1 LGAQP
6 TFWYDEMSVIGQ
18 PLPITVVQQPEETQL
33 AFRLNQRITAEI
45 LQVASDHV
53 ALSIQGVRVVAKLT
67 SPDQY
72 AALADYHTARFVVRD
87 LSNKTLTLQLL
98 NQNGQPANPIS
109 PNTPELV
116 SNLLKMAELPVNAT
130 TTRIARALFNN
141 NIPITPENVEE
152 LYKALVNWQ
161 LTSYPESKPAQLA
174 SQTGLANTQLE
185 AEALAA
191 QLATDDA
198 ATQPQQTTTGQTTG
212 LQAGN
217 EAQAQRL
224 NDLKAALQ
232 NSGQILWGEYEAQT
246 AASLKAG
253 GLPLTGGT
261 LALALTDT
269 PQLEKEITRLH
280 TQLQSLLTQPKL
292 SPRMMELVK
301 NALNVLSNLETKWDA
316 PPSTIQENLK
326 QAVSILGR
334 SVEADIAKLNERGI
348 TTLSASQ
355 PEQNL
360 LGLAQLRQELAQVDP
375 RHPLVQDID
384 RFLDSMRAIQF
395 SNTEPSVIPA
405 KGQWLS
411 LDLPLQVSLP
421 ANLQTNQQRTELH
434 TARLRIDYPS
444 DGKTRKIDPSYTSIV
459 IELELDPGEILEVNL
474 SMVHRQI
481 GARITA
487 STKQLRDLADIE
499 IPGLQE
505 GLEKLGYV
513 VQSAVCEVGGNT
525 DEAKTNNTAGIS
537 LAQTSI
543 NMAI

>member
-1 LGAQP
+1 
-6 TFWYDEMSVIGQ
+6 
-18 PLPITVVQQPEETQL
+18 
-33 AFRLNQRITAEI
+33 
-45 LQVASDHV
+45 
-53 ALSIQGVRVVAKLT
+53 
-67 SPDQY
+67 
-72 AALADYHTARFVVRD
+72 
-87 LSNKTLTLQLL
+87 
-98 NQNGQPANPIS
+98 
-109 PNTPELV
+109 
-116 SNLLKMAELPVNAT
+116 
-130 TTRIARALFNN
+130 
-141 NIPITPENVEE
+141 
-152 LYKALVNWQ
+152 
-161 LTSYPESKPAQLA
+161 
-174 SQTGLANTQLE
+174 
-185 AEALAA
+185 
-191 QLATDDA
+191 
-198 ATQPQQTTTGQTTG
+198 
-212 LQAGN
+212 
-217 EAQAQRL
+217 
-224 NDLKAALQ
+224 
-232 NSGQILWGEYEAQT
+232 
-246 AASLKAG
+246 
-253 GLPLTGGT
+253 
-261 LALALTDT
+261 
-269 PQLEKEITRLH
+269 
-280 TQLQSLLTQPKL
+280 
-292 SPRMMELVK
+292 MMELVK

-543 NMAI
+543 NMAV